1 MKKRFNTLTLV
12 IACVLCVALTVFG
25 VAGYAAFRYGGAEGL
40 GHALKFATVYHTIEN
55 YFVGE
60 ADMEFVSDAAFDAM
74 VRATGDPWSYYMN
87 AEQLES
93 YLQYQSNAYAGIGV
107 TIAPDETS
115 GYLRVVSVFEDSPAQ
130 LAQVKIGDLMLEIDG
145 VDLHGM
151 TASAVKAVIAEKQG
165 ADFSLKLRTQ
175 DEAEKTVNI
184 SAATVSIMPV
194 EYELLEGDVG
204 YIRIKNFEQDSGEQ
218 TIAAIKA
225 LTEQGAK
232 GLVFDV
238 RNNPGGLLD
247 ELLEAL
253 DYILPEGEV
262 FVAQDKAGKEAVISS
277 DAACVELPMA
287 VLINEDS
294 YSAAE
299 FFAAALSDF
308 DWGTVVGSR
317 STGKSR
323 SQVNIML
330 SDGSA
335 VHLSTR
341 SYLTPGRTDLTET
354 EGLVPDI
361 EVALTETEALKL
373 YAGELPHDEDPQLKR
388 AAEKINPGGRG

>member
-1 MKKRFNTLTLV
+1 MKKRFNALTLV
-12 IACVLCVALTVFG
+12 IACILSVALTAFG
-25 VAGYAAFRYGGAEGL
+25 VAGYAIFRYGGGESL
-40 GHALKFATVYHTIEN
+40 DRALKFAAVYHTIER

-60 ADMEFVSDAAFDAM
+60 ADMELVSDAAFDAM
-74 VRATGDPWSYYMN
+74 VKATGDPWSYYMN
-87 AEQLES
+87 TEQLKS

-107 TIAPDETS
+107 TIVVDEES
-115 GYLRVVSVFEDSPAQ
+115 GYLRVASVFEDSPAQ
-130 LAQVKIGDLMLEIDG
+130 LAQVKIDELMLEIDG

-151 TASAVKAVIAEKQG
+151 TATEVKAVIAEKQG
-165 ADFSLKLRTQ
+165 EDFSLKLRTL
-175 DEAEKTVNI
+175 DGSEKTVNI
-184 SAATVSIMPV
+184 STATVSITPV
-194 EYELLEGDVG
+194 EYELLEGAVG
-204 YIRIKNFEQDSGEQ
+204 YIRIKNFEQDSGAQ

-225 LTEQGAK
+225 MMEQGAK

-238 RNNPGGLLD
+238 RNNPGGLLE
-247 ELLEAL
+247 ELMEAL

-262 FVAQDKAGKEAVISS
+262 FVARDKAGKEAVISS

-299 FFAAALSDF
+299 FFAAALADF

-341 SYLTPGRTDLTET
+341 SYLTPKRTDLTET
-354 EGLVPDI
+354 AGLTPDI
-361 EVALTETEALKL
+361 EVAMTEEEALKL
-373 YAGELPHDEDPQLKR
+373 YAGELSPSEDSQLKR
-388 AAEKINPGGRG
+388 AVEKINPEGRG

>member
-1 MKKRFNTLTLV
+1 MKKRFNILTLV
-12 IACVLCVALTVFG
+12 IACILSVALTAFG
-25 VAGYAAFRYGGAEGL
+25 IAGYATLRYGGGESL
-40 GHALKFATVYHTIEN
+40 DRALKFAAVYRTIEN

-60 ADMEFVSDAAFDAM
+60 ADMELVSDAAFDAM

-107 TIAPDETS
+107 TIALDTES
-115 GYLRVVSVFEDSPAQ
+115 GYLRVLSVYEDSPAQ

-145 VDLHGM
+145 ADLHGM
-151 TASAVKAVIAEKQG
+151 TAAEVKALIAEKQG
-165 ADFSLKLRTQ
+165 ADFALKLRTP
-175 DEAEKTVNI
+175 DEAEKSVNI
-184 SAATVSIMPV
+184 STATVSIMPV
-194 EYELLEGDVG
+194 EYELLEGAVG
-204 YIRIKNFEQDSGEQ
+204 YIRIKNFEQDSGAQ
-218 TIAAIKA
+218 TIAAMKA
-225 LTEQGAK
+225 LAEQGAK
-232 GLVFDV
+232 GIVFDV
-238 RNNPGGLLD
+238 RNNPGGLLE
-247 ELLEAL
+247 ELMEAL

-262 FVAQDKAGKEAVISS
+262 FVAKDRAGKEAVINS

-287 VLINEDS
+287 VLINENS

-299 FFAAALSDF
+299 FFAAALADF

-341 SYLTPGRTDLTET
+341 SYLTPKRTDLTET
-354 EGLVPDI
+354 EGLTPDI
-361 EVALTETEALKL
+361 EVAMTEEEALKF
-373 YAGELPHDEDPQLKR
+373 YAGELSRSEDPQLKQ
-388 AAEKINPGGRG
+388 AVEKINPGGRG